1 MRVLA
6 CALLCASL
14 VGHESG
20 AQTLST
26 ATRFRVRLLD
36 AVSSEPKG
44 IGQRVNA
51 VVMRSV
57 EEAGVV
63 ALPAGTRIAGIVR
76 DGGVLRAHAQ
86 QRYVDLAFT
95 DVIVANGTSTPF
107 RGRVVAI
114 ENARETVDSLGR
126 LLGPPMHGFAKSAS
140 TWAMMALG
148 LVEPIPA
155 IVAIAAFR
163 GAQHELHR
171 DIHLPAGTDLTIELE
186 ESLRVAD
193 APVVTERA
201 LASAISSPTRIDTL
215 LAQLPRRAVLRLS
228 GPYGDFVNVVMIGS
242 RAQLDSA
249 FVSAGWTTAQR
260 LSARSDLR
268 TFASAVRGSGYS
280 HQPVSQQLLFDR
292 PPDVVYQRVVNTF
305 AKRHHIRIWQS
316 PRVWNGQPVWVA
328 AATNDVGLALSLAHR
343 GFTHR
348 IAPEID
354 EEREIVVD
362 DLSIVNG
369 VEMINRHASLTPPFD
384 FFKARVESDGQIAVM
399 TLRST
404 TARDL
409 RFTPSR

>member
-6 CALLCASL
+6 FALLCASF

-57 EEAGVV
+57 EESGVV
-63 ALPAGTRIAGIVR
+63 VLPAGTRIVGTVR
-76 DGGVLRAHAQ
+76 DGGVLRTNVQ
-86 QRYVDLAFT
+86 QHYIDLAFS
-95 DVIVANGTSTPF
+95 DVILADGTSSSF

-114 ENARETVDSLGR
+114 ANARETVDSVGR

-148 LVEPIPA
+148 LVEPLPA

-163 GAQHELHR
+163 GAQHERHR
-171 DIHLPAGTDLTIELE
+171 DIRIPAGTDLTMELE
-186 ESLRVAD
+186 SVRRITD
-193 APVVTERA
+193 APVVTARA
-201 LASAISSPTRIDTL
+201 PASGVSSAERIDSV
-215 LAQLPRRAVLRLS
+215 LAQFPRRTVLRLN
-228 GPYGDFVNVVMIGS
+228 GPNGDFVNVVLIGS

-260 LSARSDLR
+260 LSARGDIR

-328 AATNDVGLALSLAHR
+328 AATNDIGLTLSRAHR
-343 GFTHR
+343 GLTHR
-348 IAPEID
+348 TAPEID

-369 VEMINRHASLTPPFD
+369 VDTVSRHGSLTRPLEY
-384 FFKARVESDGQIAVM
+384 FKAKVESDGQIAVM
-399 TLRST
+399 TLRSL

-409 RFTPSR
+409 RFTPPR